1 MEIKAA
7 LNEAGKE
14 LPVQRGDRIGKGS
27 MQGHIEGLLQGRKQ
41 ALHIPGKTAAQ
52 ETTEAAVKLRR
63 GKHLALLKQ
72 GIGKL
77 IELHRTRVARM
88 RIKNRQYTHPERKRA
103 VDLSETEPY
112 SADNLKHHASRF
124 RMADNKLKTLEEK
137 IDQLIALCAQ
147 LNRENRALKEENL
160 NFQQERRDLIAKNE
174 LARARVEAT
183 LQRLRSMEAA
193 S

>member
-1 MEIKAA
+1 MPDPDRNVSLKA
-7 LNEAGKE
+7 
-14 LPVQRGDRIGKGS
+14 
-27 MQGHIEGLLQGRKQ
+27 
-41 ALHIPGKTAAQ
+41 
-52 ETTEAAVKLRR
+52 
-63 GKHLALLKQ
+63 
-72 GIGKL
+72 
-77 IELHRTRVARM
+77 
-88 RIKNRQYTHPERKRA
+88 
-103 VDLSETEPY
+103 
-112 SADNLKHHASRF
+112 
-124 RMADNKLKTLEEK
+124 LEDK

>member
-1 MEIKAA
+1 MKA
-7 LNEAGKE
+7 
-14 LPVQRGDRIGKGS
+14 
-27 MQGHIEGLLQGRKQ
+27 
-41 ALHIPGKTAAQ
+41 
-52 ETTEAAVKLRR
+52 
-63 GKHLALLKQ
+63 
-72 GIGKL
+72 
-77 IELHRTRVARM
+77 
-88 RIKNRQYTHPERKRA
+88 
-103 VDLSETEPY
+103 
-112 SADNLKHHASRF
+112 
-124 RMADNKLKTLEEK
+124 LESK

>member
-1 MEIKAA
+1 MDPS
-7 LNEAGKE
+7 N
-14 LPVQRGDRIGKGS
+14 
-27 MQGHIEGLLQGRKQ
+27 
-41 ALHIPGKTAAQ
+41 Q
-52 ETTEAAVKLRR
+52 EWTIRLLRR
-63 GKHLALLKQ
+63 
-72 GIGKL
+72 
-77 IELHRTRVARM
+77 VC
-88 RIKNRQYTHPERKRA
+88 A

-112 SADNLKHHASRF
+112 SADNPKRHASRAG
-124 RMADNKLKTLEEK
+124 MSDDALKTLEDK

-160 NFQQERRDLIAKNE
+160 GFQQERRDLIAKND